1 MFPYDAIFYVPF
13 AVITLTLTLYF
24 TLIMRLKP
32 STDTKL
38 QTYMKKT
45 TEKKQPKKKR
55 KTSTH
60 TQPVEPTEPAEPS
73 IEHKT
78 EEKEC
83 SHYLG
88 YLATLPKGTPFPE
101 ECFGCRKVIQC
112 LRIAPTKAIDSFYL
126 TATETK

>member
-1 MFPYDAIFYVPF
+1 MFPYDAILYMSF

-24 TLIMRLKP
+24 TLIMRLRP
-32 STDTKL
+32 STETKL
-38 QTYMKKT
+38 RTYMKKT
-45 TEKKQPKKKR
+45 TEIKQPKKKR
-55 KTSTH
+55 KISK
-60 TQPVEPTEPAEPS
+60 PVEPVEPVEPP
-73 IEHKT
+73 IEHRT

>member
-1 MFPYDAIFYVPF
+1 MFPYDAVFYLPF

-32 STDTKL
+32 STETKL
-38 QTYMKKT
+38 PTYIKKAT
-45 TEKKQPKKKR
+45 QKTQPKKKR
-55 KTSTH
+55 KTSKL
-60 TQPVEPTEPAEPS
+60 VESTESSEPL
-73 IEHKT
+73 IAHKT

-126 TATETK
+126 TATETE